1 MEVMKSGIF
10 VHIKVTDCWEF
21 SLLYLRAWTQ
31 SVLSET
37 ILLGLANADMEH
49 QFPSQTKL
57 SSYVKAQ
64 IMSSLTAAGTFLKHT
79 SSENKQGFLR
89 ISIFIPTENWK
100 PGVYFP
106 MFLRRGFSCDLNFST
121 KGRSQYF

>member
-10 VHIKVTDCWEF
+10 VHIKVTDLLRV

-31 SVLSET
+31 RMLSET
-37 ILLGLANADMEH
+37 ILLGLVNADMEH

-64 IMSSLTAAGTFLKHT
+64 IISTLNAAGTFLKHT
-79 SSENKQGFLR
+79 SSENKQGFAR

-100 PGVYFP
+100 FAVYFP
-106 MFLRRGFSCDLNFST
+106 IFVRG
-121 KGRSQYF
+121 